1 MSTESQ
7 SSQAK
12 SKLRER
18 EMMKFI
24 ANVGH
29 WDSGTVVSGNS
40 DVSTGMDGGPG
51 EIFQEANRM
60 M

>member
-1 MSTESQ
+1 
-7 SSQAK
+7 
-12 SKLRER
+12 
-18 EMMKFI
+18 MMKFI

-29 WDSGTVVSGNS
+29 CYSGTVVSGNS

>member
-7 SSQAK
+7 SSQAE
-12 SKLRER
+12 SKLRET
-18 EMMKFI
+18 MKFI

-51 EIFQEANRM
+51 EIFQEANG
-60 M
+60 

>member
-12 SKLRER
+12 SNLR
-18 EMMKFI
+18 EMMKLI

>member
-12 SKLRER
+12 SKLRE
-18 EMMKFI
+18 MMKFK